1 MSLSDTSRP
10 SSAEMT
16 RIGSF
21 RAAWAA
27 LFGAPECKRVFWPV
41 VSGTSEGKPVG
52 LVGRIFFAMGHAG
65 PGRTFFAMGPAGLCR
80 TFFAFGL
87 AGLVGGCF
95 QPLYAEH
102 PLPVGA
108 AGNPGVAG
116 QLRAVD
122 VAAIDAPA
130 GSRLARVSV
139 NVRNEL
145 IYDLTGGGG
154 GFSPTHRLDVKLVAT
169 QLQVIVDINTARPD
183 VNNYGI
189 DSTYTLTELATG
201 RVVVKGQTF
210 ARVSYN
216 IPGQEQR
223 FAGERGLR
231 DAENRAAKEIAENI
245 RSRLASFFVAGT

>member
-1 MSLSDTSRP
+1 MRWGSRVLSPGASSRCTP
-10 SSAEMT
+10 S
-16 RIGSF
+16 I
-21 RAAWAA
+21 
-27 LFGAPECKRVFWPV
+27 L
-41 VSGTSEGKPVG
+41 
-52 LVGRIFFAMGHAG
+52 
-65 PGRTFFAMGPAGLCR
+65 
-80 TFFAFGL
+80 
-87 AGLVGGCF
+87 
-95 QPLYAEH
+95 
-102 PLPVGA
+102 LPVGG
-108 AGNPGVAG
+108 AGVVG
-116 QLRAVD
+116 QMRGVD
-122 VAAIDAPA
+122 VAPIDAAA

-183 VNNYGI
+183 INNYGI
-189 DSTYTLTELATG
+189 DGTYTLTELATG

-216 IPGQEQR
+216 IPGQQQR

-245 RSRLASFFVAGT
+245 RTRLASFFVAGT